1 MSSYSIPIKTSFFT
15 LFVRDEKREAKLN
28 ALSDVLEHG
37 SEEQYLKLLIDWGVP
52 VDALHELLNQ
62 FRKQRREKRRLRQ

>member
-1 MSSYSIPIKTSFFT
+1 MSSYSTSIRTSFLT
-15 LFVRDEKREAKLN
+15 LFVRDEQREARLS
-28 ALSDVLEHG
+28 ALSDLLEHG

-52 VDALHELLNQ
+52 VDALHELLNH